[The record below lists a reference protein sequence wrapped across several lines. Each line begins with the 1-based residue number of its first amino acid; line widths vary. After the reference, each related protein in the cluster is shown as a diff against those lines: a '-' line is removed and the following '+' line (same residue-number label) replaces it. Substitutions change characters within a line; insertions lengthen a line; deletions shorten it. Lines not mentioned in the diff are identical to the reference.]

1 MDKYNI
7 EIELKSETILGS
19 GESVPGS
26 VDLEVLYD
34 DYGLPYLKGKTL
46 KGRLR
51 EEAENIT
58 RLDNKTFNKKDI
70 DELFGYEDKNEF
82 NKIIFFDATVSEN
95 VKNAINEA
103 INNSSIEKE
112 DIFNALTDTRIF
124 TSIGKDGVAL
134 DTTLRQIRVIHKGLI
149 LNAKINIVSDLSE
162 KEEVLL
168 ALSVASL
175 KHIGLMCNRGK
186 GNVVCVLYKNG
197 KEILNDSIEK
207 YKGEK

>member
-34 DYGLPYLKGKTL
+34 NYGLPYLKGKTL

-51 EEAENIT
+51 EEAENII
-58 RLDNKTFNKKDI
+58 RLDNKTFSKKNI
-70 DELFGYEDKNEF
+70 DELFGYEDKNELS
-82 NKIIFFDATVSEN
+82 KIIFFDATVSEN
-95 VKNAINEA
+95 IKNA

-112 DIFNALTDTRIF
+112 DIFNALTDTRSF
-124 TSIGKDGVAL
+124 TAVGKDGVAL

-149 LNAKINIVSDLSE
+149 LNAKINVVCELSE
-162 KEEVLL
+162 KEEILL

-186 GNVVCVLYKNG
+186 GNVACLLYKNG
-197 KEILNDSIEK
+197 KEILSESIKK
-207 YKGEK
+207 YKGE

>member
-95 VKNAINEA
+95 IKNAINDST
-103 INNSSIEKE
+103 IGKE

-134 DTTLRQIRVIHKGLI
+134 DNTLRQIRVINKGLI
-149 LNAKINIVSDLSE
+149 LNAKINVVSELSE
-162 KEEVLL
+162 KEEILL

-197 KEILNDSIEK
+197 KEILNDSIKK
-207 YKGEK
+207 YKGV

>member
-34 DYGLPYLKGKTL
+34 NYGLPYLKGKTL

-51 EEAENIT
+51 EEAENII
-58 RLDNKTFNKKDI
+58 RLDNKTFSKKDI
-70 DELFGYEDKNEF
+70 DELFGYEDKNELS
-82 NKIIFFDATVSEN
+82 KIIFFDATVSEN
-95 VKNAINEA
+95 IKNA

-112 DIFNALTDTRIF
+112 DIFNALTDTRSF
-124 TSIGKDGVAL
+124 TAIGKDGVAL

-149 LNAKINIVSDLSE
+149 LNAKINVVCELSE
-162 KEEVLL
+162 KEEILL

-186 GNVVCVLYKNG
+186 GNVACLLYKNG
-197 KEILNDSIEK
+197 KEILSESIKK
-207 YKGEK
+207 YKGE